1 MKPTGKT
8 LLVWGGATSVGCNA
22 NQLAVAANYEVI
34 TTCSAANF
42 ELMKKLGAVQ
52 AFDYSS
58 KTVVP
63 DIVRAFKDKT
73 TAGALTMGTGAVE
86 ACLDIL
92 PQCHGSKFISVAS
105 YPMPNQPP
113 KTFVVPR
120 TILYFFSGGLEYG
133 IKSNLRGIKLGTI
146 LPIRRWGRRFMLI
159 FWAMR

>member
-92 PQCHGSKFISVAS
+92 PQCQDDKFISMAS
-105 YPMPNQPP
+105 HPMPNQPP

-133 IKSNLRGIKLGTI
+133 IKSNLRGIKLGSI
-146 LPIRRWGRRFMLI
+146 LPIRRLGRRFMLI